1 MEEVKLIK
9 RGKYYLTPLSP
20 EHLPEI
26 EKHLSQENR
35 RELKLL
41 GYDDIMEALEE
52 MQRYSECYLARK
64 EGEPFLFVGGLW
76 YSGGDDMPQMFAMFS
91 KELGN
96 NFTAIARGSKMLMDY
111 LDQTSPNTT
120 MTILAEYEHMIQ
132 WATWLGY
139 EPVGVAANGAAKY
152 VEFVRCKYPY
162 ESVYDDTSRP
172 VMH

>member
-9 RGKYYLTPLSP
+9 RGKYYLTPLRP

-26 EKHLSQENR
+26 EKNLSQENR

-41 GYDDIMEALEE
+41 GYTDIMEALEE
-52 MQRYSECYLARK
+52 MQSYSECYLARK
-64 EGEPFLFVGGLW
+64 EGEPFIFVGGLW
-76 YSGGDDMPQMFAMFS
+76 YSGGEDMPQMFAMFS
-91 KELGN
+91 KELGK
-96 NFTAIARGSKMLMDY
+96 NFTAIVRGSKMFLDY

-120 MTILAEYEHMIQ
+120 MTILAEYEHMLQ

>member
-1 MEEVKLIK
+1 MVDVKLLK
-9 RGKYYLTPLSP
+9 RGKYYLTPLRKD
-20 EHLPEI
+20 HLPEI
-26 EKHLSQENR
+26 HKHLSQENK

-41 GYDDIMEALEE
+41 GYENIMDALEE
-52 MQRYSECYLARK
+52 MQEYSECYLARK

-91 KELGN
+91 DQLKD
-96 NFTAIARGSKMLMDY
+96 NFTAIARGSRMLMDY
-111 LDQTSPNTT
+111 LDQTNPNTT